1 VKQADDIHPNKSGK
15 IMSNG
20 IPFNKNDDIDYG
32 AAQQMSPLVQ
42 RVVAENP
49 SPFTFHG
56 TGTFIVGTDTVAV
69 IDPGPVIDSH
79 IDAIMKAVAGRT
91 VSHILVTHTH
101 MDHSPAAAAIKAN
114 TGAPTWAF
122 GPHGSGRPD
131 SGGVIEEGGDHEF
144 KPDHTLRHGNIIE
157 GKGWTF
163 EALHTPG
170 HTSNHIC
177 FALKEEKTV
186 FTGDHI
192 MGWSTTIVTP
202 PDGDMQA
209 YMRSLDLLLPRDDVL
224 YRPCHGPAIENPQAF
239 VQAYIEHRQARNSQI
254 LQCLKDSIH
263 GIPEMVERMYAD
275 VPAFLHPAAQRSVL
289 AHLIHLTETGEARCD
304 GIPELKSEYRI
315 G

>member
-1 VKQADDIHPNKSGK
+1 
-15 IMSNG
+15 
-20 IPFNKNDDIDYG
+20 
-32 AAQQMSPLVQ
+32 
-42 RVVAENP
+42 
-49 SPFTFHG
+49 
-56 TGTFIVGTDTVAV
+56 
-69 IDPGPVIDSH
+69 
-79 IDAIMKAVAGRT
+79 
-91 VSHILVTHTH
+91 